1 MIESILTLLAV
12 VVAIQA
18 LGALLITLRSIH
30 HSRHVHT
37 LPQHRYQ
44 PKTFVIVP
52 CKGFGAGK
60 PEFEGNIRGF
70 CNQDYRDYELV
81 FVTENE
87 NDDAYASIAGV
98 IRETRR
104 SAWLV
109 TAGEAVNEGQKIH
122 NLRVAVET
130 MNSIDR
136 RAEVIVFADSD
147 FCPHPEWLA
156 EIATSVDG
164 KRIGAATGYRW
175 FVPQRRL
182 SFSSVLLS
190 VWNSSALSVLGERSS
205 FAWGGSTAIMRA
217 TFDKL
222 GVSDRWRGAVSDDYV
237 LSRAVQESG
246 MRIQFVSGCLV
257 PSEVDPS
264 FSEVFEFTTR
274 QMRITRVC
282 APRVWQL
289 TLVTNLLFNVT
300 FWGGL
305 LWLIGS
311 LISGTSGLVTAVLAI
326 LLGLTYVLGAL
337 NSWMRLRLAVQVIPQ
352 SARAIRESG
361 ALFVLL
367 GPVAALLYA
376 ANLTASLFS
385 RRIIWA
391 GIGYEML
398 SSNETKIFLRPAPS
412 QSQATTKAAKKA
424 AQQRA

>member
-12 VVAIQA
+12 VVAVQA
-18 LGALLITLRSIH
+18 LAALLITLRSIH
-30 HSRHVHT
+30 YPRHAQT

-60 PEFEGNIRGF
+60 QEFEENIRGF

-87 NDDAYASIAGV
+87 NDDAYSSVAGV

-109 TAGEAVNEGQKIH
+109 TAGESVNEGQKVH
-122 NLRVAVET
+122 NLRVALET

-156 EIATSVDG
+156 EMATSVDG
-164 KRIGAATGYRW
+164 KRVGAATGYRW
-175 FVPQRRL
+175 FVPQRL
-182 SFSSVLLS
+182 SFASVLLS
-190 VWNSSALSVLGERSS
+190 VWNSSALSVLGDRSS
-205 FAWGGSTAIMRA
+205 FAWGGSTAIMRS

-264 FSEVFEFTTR
+264 LSDVFEFTTR
-274 QMRITRVC
+274 QMRITRVY
-282 APRVWQL
+282 APRVWQF
-289 TLVTNLLFNVT
+289 TLVTNLLFNIT

-305 LWLIGS
+305 LWVIGS
-311 LISGTSGLVTAVLAI
+311 LISGTSGQVTAILAS
-326 LLGLTYVLGAL
+326 LLGLTYVMGVL
-337 NSWMRLRLAVQVIPQ
+337 NSWMRLRLAVQVLPQ
-352 SARAIRESG
+352 SARAIRDSG
-361 ALFVLL
+361 ALFILL
-367 GPVAALLYA
+367 GPIAALLYA
-376 ANLTASLFS
+376 ANLTASFLS
-385 RRIIWA
+385 RRITWA

-398 SSNETKIFLRPAPS
+398 SASETNILFRPAPS
-412 QSQATTKAAKKA
+412 QSPTTTKAAQKT
-424 AQQRA
+424 AQQRV

>member
-12 VVAIQA
+12 VVAVQA
-18 LGALLITLRSIH
+18 LAALLITLRSIH
-30 HSRHVHT
+30 FSRHAQT

-60 PEFEGNIRGF
+60 QEFEENIRGF

-87 NDDAYASIAGV
+87 NDDAYSSVAGV

-109 TAGEAVNEGQKIH
+109 TAGESVNEGQKVH
-122 NLRVAVET
+122 NLRVALET

-147 FCPHPEWLA
+147 FCPPPEWLA
-156 EIATSVDG
+156 EMATSVDG
-164 KRIGAATGYRW
+164 KRVGAATGYRW
-175 FVPQRRL
+175 FVPQRL
-182 SFSSVLLS
+182 SFASVLLS
-190 VWNSSALSVLGERSS
+190 VWNSSALSVLGDRSS
-205 FAWGGSTAIMRA
+205 FAWGGSTAIMRS

-222 GVSDRWRGAVSDDYV
+222 GVSDRWKGAVSDDYV

-257 PSEVDPS
+257 PSAVDPS
-264 FSEVFEFTTR
+264 LSDVLEFTTR
-274 QMRITRVC
+274 QMRITRVY

-289 TLVTNLLFNVT
+289 TLVTNLLFNIT

-305 LWLIGS
+305 LWVIGS
-311 LISGTSGLVTAVLAI
+311 LISGTAGQVTAILAS
-326 LLGLTYVLGAL
+326 LLGLTYLMGVL
-337 NSWMRLRLAVQVIPQ
+337 NSWMRLRLAVQVLPQ
-352 SARAIRESG
+352 SARAIRDSG

-367 GPVAALLYA
+367 GPIAALLYA
-376 ANLTASLFS
+376 ANLTTSFLS
-385 RRIIWA
+385 RRITWA

-398 SSNETKIFLRPAPS
+398 SSSETKVLFRPAPS
-412 QSQATTKAAKKA
+412 ESPTTTKAAKKT
-424 AQQRA
+424 AQQRV